1 MDPKVERLKTP
12 EECRAFIE
20 NARLRGFDEL
30 AKQAY
35 RRIIALRTQGYGP
48 KNDIERQCVEAIYAY
63 EEVISA
69 RSSRRITASKT
80 WQAAKQHGIFVAVG
94 KAAGRPE
101 DPEIYPMLV
110 SLGLEQFAF
119 ENVVVRHPDEFGF
132 EALQQSRARV
142 AKRGGE
148 ANPYQAA

>member
-12 EECRAFIE
+12 EECRSFIG
-20 NARLRGFDEL
+20 NARLRGADDL

-35 RRIIALRTQGYGP
+35 QRIVALRTQSYDP

-63 EEVISA
+63 EEAISA
-69 RSSRRITASKT
+69 RSSRRIAATKT
-80 WQAAKQHGIFVAVG
+80 WQLAKQQGIFVAVD

-119 ENVVVRHPDEFGF
+119 ENVVVQHPDEFGF
-132 EALQQSRARV
+132 EAVQQSRARV
-142 AKRGGE
+142 AKRGGD
-148 ANPYQAA
+148 ANPYKAS

>member
-12 EECRAFIE
+12 DECRAFIE

-30 AKQAY
+30 AKEAY
-35 RRIIALRTQGYGP
+35 RRIIALRTQSYGP
-48 KNDIERQCVEAIYAY
+48 KNEIERQCVEAIYAY
-63 EEVISA
+63 EEALSA

-80 WQAAKQHGIFVAVG
+80 WQAAKQYGIFVAVD

-110 SLGLEQFAF
+110 ALGLQQFAY
-119 ENVVVRHPDEFGF
+119 ENVVVQYPDEFGF
-132 EALQQSRARV
+132 EAVQQSRARV
-142 AKRGGE
+142 AKRSGE
-148 ANPYQAA
+148 GNPYQAT